1 MGNLDLRRSHERLV
15 NDAISLGQAEER
27 TELLFGRVRIQLKL
41 QPNALETYRNI
52 LGDTKSTAKIEVA
65 FGTNGSGAQVNSQS
79 RRHGIERNTC
89 TSDQGLQKHI
99 AGTRTRSVP
108 ASGRVK
114 SGFNQSLTGFY
125 FAGNGVTELTFGTQS
140 NARAFRVLP
149 VPVFERRLQRSKI
162 VGIHTYAVL
171 VDEYGV
177 QRIRIYTYNLSRSSR
192 RGLAWFNILVHPKK
206 IVGIILILDPT

>member
-1 MGNLDLRRSHERLV
+1 G
-15 NDAISLGQAEER
+15 ISDRVLHRHTAGAR
-27 TELLFGRVRIQLKL
+27 T
-41 QPNALETYRNI
+41 QP
-52 LGDTKSTAKIEVA
+52 G
-65 FGTNGSGAQVNSQS
+65 
-79 RRHGIERNTC
+79 
-89 TSDQGLQKHI
+89 
-99 AGTRTRSVP
+99 P

-125 FAGNGVTELTFGTQS
+125 FAGNGLTELTFGTQS

-149 VPVFERRLQRSKI
+149 IPVFERRLQRSKI
-162 VGIHTYAVL
+162 VGIHSYAVL